1 MNRNIIFVL
10 ILIIGLILQVTILSV
25 FTPYD
30 IKPDIILVLVIVISI
45 LDGPKTG
52 LLIGIIGGLLQD
64 IFLGEFISV
73 NTIIKAPLGFI
84 SGFLEG
90 HFYKGNYLLAPS
102 ITFAASIIYYLLTIV
117 LSEELI
123 FSVHYWQ
130 TFKNVILPSSIYNAV
145 LALIVYI
152 SLYRLFYY
160 GENYYG
166 R

>member
-10 ILIIGLILQVTILSV
+10 ILIIGLVLQITILSLY
-25 FTPYD
+25 TPWD
-30 IKPDIILVLVIVISI
+30 IKPDLILVLIVVISI

-52 LLIGIIGGLLQD
+52 LLMGIIGGLLQD

-84 SGFLEG
+84 SGFIEG
-90 HFYKGNYLLAPS
+90 HFFKGNYLLAS
-102 ITFAASIIYYLLTIV
+102 FITFIASILYYFLTIV

-123 FSVHYWQ
+123 FSINYW
-130 TFKNVILPSSIYNAV
+130 KNFRNIIIPSSIYNAI
-145 LALIVYI
+145 LAVVVYYI
-152 SLYRLFYY
+152 LYRLFYD

>member
-1 MNRNIIFVL
+1 LNRNIIFVL

-73 NTIIKAPLGFI
+73 NTIL
-84 SGFLEG
+84 
-90 HFYKGNYLLAPS
+90 
-102 ITFAASIIYYLLTIV
+102 
-117 LSEELI
+117 
-123 FSVHYWQ
+123 
-130 TFKNVILPSSIYNAV
+130 
-145 LALIVYI
+145 
-152 SLYRLFYY
+152 
-160 GENYYG
+160 
-166 R
+166 